1 MKRILLIDD
10 SMIQHRII
18 GVMLKGQYELIS
30 STSGVEG
37 IGIAKK
43 QQPDLILLDYDMP
56 VMSGKATFRKLQEQ
70 EETKDIP
77 VIFLTGVND
86 EKAVMEVL
94 RLRPQGYLLK
104 PVEPE
109 SLLKALDKAFADKEQ
124 KENPDE
130 ESVQD
135 TLIDPVHGLTL
146 DPNGVIDPFPELTGE
161 QDGLTEPIRELTG
174 EPDGV
179 VDPFQDLVMEPDG
192 FIDPFQDLIGGL
204 DELVEPIRELKREEE
219 S

>member
-77 VIFLTGVND
+77 VVFLTGVND

-104 PVEPE
+104 PVEPN

-124 KENPDE
+124 KENPDA
-130 ESVQD
+130 ESLPD

-146 DPNGVIDPFPELTGE
+146 DPDEFIDTFQELPGETGSST
-161 QDGLTEPIRELTG
+161 DHL
-174 EPDGV
+174 
-179 VDPFQDLVMEPDG
+179 QDLTMEPDG
-192 FIDPFQDLIGGL
+192 FIDPFQNLIGGL
-204 DELVEPIRELKREEE
+204 DELAGSIRELEREEE